1 MKILKLLFLSLFVSF
16 AISCSSSDDDNG
28 DNGSGE
34 TDAELVDMWIGSAV
48 NYSGTSVTETQGITL
63 TADFVGVGYDIDFT
77 FDFTENPNILTA
89 EGSYSIELTT
99 TIQGQST
106 TQNIEDLGFENSGT
120 WSRDGNQ
127 ISLTYDG
134 TTDVATITELTETT
148 LILNIARVDV
158 TDQGGVISTVTT
170 DSYFTFTRQ

>member
-16 AISCSSSDDDNG
+16 AISCSSDDDNG
-28 DNGSGE
+28 GDTEPGE
-34 TDAELVDMWIGSAV
+34 TEAELVDMWIGSAV
-48 NYSGTSVTETQGITL
+48 NYTGTTVSETQGITL
-63 TADFVGVGYDIDFT
+63 TADFVGVGYDIDYT
-77 FDFTENPNILTA
+77 FDFTENPNVLTA

-106 TQNIEDLGFENSGT
+106 TQNIEDLGFENSGV

-127 ISLTYDG
+127 LSLTYDG

-148 LILNIARVDV
+148 LILNIVKVNV
-158 TDQGGVISTVTT
+158 TDAGGVTSTSTT
-170 DSYFTFTRQ
+170 NSYFTFTRQ